1 MSTNIRMWLDPAKV
15 SKVRDLTSD
24 EYKTQKEMI
33 LSLAE
38 EITSSDWV
46 PEQPP
51 KQQLRHYQILCDEEA
66 AKKLRVKAAEHNVS
80 VSEMFRQYIESK

>member
-1 MSTNIRMWLDPAKV
+1 MSTNIRMWLDPTKV

-24 EYKTQKEMI
+24 EHKTQKEML

-51 KQQLRHYQILCDEEA
+51 KQQLRHYQLLCDEET